1 MQSSGRVLHTLNPRL
16 SIDQLAFIASE
27 GEDVVLLV
35 DADLVGLAEQL
46 VAKVHGIRAVVVL
59 AFREQ
64 LPRGS
69 GACKLLCYEDLLA
82 AETPPED
89 LFSYAWMGR
98 DENARCSMCF
108 TSGKTRRRM
117 APNPAPTPRASRR
130 RAESNPAR
138 RC

>member
-1 MQSSGRVLHTLNPRL
+1 MEAWHAVQSSGRVLHTLNPRL

-46 VAKVHGIRAVVVL
+46 VAKVRGIRAVVVL

-82 AETPPED
+82 AEMPPDD

-117 APNPAPTPRASRR
+117 ALNPAPA
-130 RAESNPAR
+130 AVAR
-138 RC
+138 GATQR